1 MAIPTIDWEYWSQ
14 PTIEPV
20 MRVVVH
26 FPSGTKTYDD
36 SRLYSVDFSGTA
48 FDSACTLFGKP
59 SPTTGSISFID
70 YEQELNPTLNSELTE
85 GIQIDLLLGLNGYYG
100 EGQLGPNL
108 VREVEPNEYVRYNGD
123 NTWAIPF
130 WTTEVLDEDA
140 IYRLYFDYE
149 TANGDVGYMERT
161 GTVSEL
167 FQRPASWP
175 DYNHFAV
182 LYPEELNVSNFAVQT
197 VASLWQ
203 PYGTFY
209 AQEWTYDSSGYTASV
224 DIVDGMNEL
233 LLLDNRP
240 DAATPGENVNLS
252 QFLDDLISLNVPSLF
267 GNVSTLL
274 VPYAFYED
282 SQAST
287 INKIVEA
294 LGAMLFFMPNG
305 SIALSQHTGLYDT
318 NITFTDDDLDSYSMQ
333 QTSAITMDSAV
344 VYAMLPENVESS
356 ELANFS
362 NIVLDSGDQV
372 PFSRGRVMSVDYIAG
387 ISTDHIAPTY
397 AWDVTKLIFDP
408 FGDNS
413 ITYNTFKAFGHA
425 IDGSALP
432 VANVTGTLPYEVK
445 DNYYIQTREQAQ
457 HLVDILDMF
466 IDKKYRILK
475 VSLRGC
481 YGLWFGARVTVQSTM
496 YSISATYVVIGID
509 FSYSGAVSTTLT
521 MQRI

>member
-20 MRVVVH
+20 MRVVVY
-26 FPSGTKTYDD
+26 FPSGTKTYNDD
-36 SRLYSVDFSGTA
+36 RLYSVDFSGTA

-130 WTTEVLDEDA
+130 WTTEILDENA

-240 DAATPGENVNLS
+240 DAIMPGENVDLP
-252 QFLDDLISLNVPSLF
+252 QFLDDLISLNVPSFF
-267 GNVSTLL
+267 GNVEALL
-274 VPYAFYED
+274 VPYTFYED

-294 LGAMLFFMPNG
+294 LGAMLFFMPDG
-305 SIALSQHTGLYDT
+305 SIALSQHTGVYDT

-333 QTSAITMDSAV
+333 QTSAITMDSAI

-356 ELANFS
+356 EIANFS

-372 PFSRGRVMSVDYIAG
+372 PFSRGRVMAVDYIAG
-387 ISTDHIAPTY
+387 VSTDHIAPTY

-413 ITYNTFKAFGHA
+413 ITYNTFKVYGHT

-481 YGLWFGARVTVQSTM
+481 YGLWFGARVNVQSAM
-496 YSISATYVVIGID
+496 YSIDATYVIIGID
-509 FSYSGAVSTTLT
+509 FSYSGAVSTMLT

>member
-14 PTIEPV
+14 PTIEPA
-20 MRVVVH
+20 MRAVVH

-36 SRLYSVDFSGTA
+36 DRLYSVDFSGTA
-48 FDSACTLFGKP
+48 FDSTSTLFGKP

-85 GIQIDLLLGLNGYYG
+85 GIQIDLQLGLKGHYG

-123 NTWAIPF
+123 NVWAIPF
-130 WTTEVLDEDA
+130 WTTEILDENA
-140 IYRLYFDYE
+140 TYRLYFDYE
-149 TANGDVGYMERT
+149 TASGDAGSMERT

-240 DAATPGENVNLS
+240 DAGIPSENADLS
-252 QFLDDLISLNVPSLF
+252 QFLKDLISLNVPNISS
-267 GNVSTLL
+267 NVEKLQ
-274 VPYAFYED
+274 VPYTFYEN

-287 INKIVEA
+287 VNKIVEA
-294 LGAMLFFMPNG
+294 LGAMLFFMPDG
-305 SIALSQHTGLYDT
+305 SIALSQHTGLYNT

-356 ELANFS
+356 EIANFS
-362 NIVLDSGDQV
+362 NIVLDSEDQV
-372 PFSRGRVMSVDYIAG
+372 PFSRGRVMSVDYIAS
-387 ISTDHIAPTY
+387 ICTDRSTPTY
-397 AWDVTKLIFDP
+397 FWDATKLIFDP
-408 FGDNS
+408 FGDTS
-413 ITYNTFKAFGHA
+413 VTYDAFKVYGHA
-425 IDGSALP
+425 IDSAALP

-481 YGLWFGARVTVQSTM
+481 YGLWFGARVNVQSAT
-496 YSISATYVVIGID
+496 YSIDATYVVIGVD